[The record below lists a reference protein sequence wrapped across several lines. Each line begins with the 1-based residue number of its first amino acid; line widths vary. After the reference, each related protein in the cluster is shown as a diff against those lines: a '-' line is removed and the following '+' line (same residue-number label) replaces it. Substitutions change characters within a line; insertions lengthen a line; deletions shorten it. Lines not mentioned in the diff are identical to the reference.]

1 MNNGGKFALK
11 ISLVSTEWK
20 WVRSLALHLKMNQ
33 HLRAGVSLPFL
44 LLICGIFDRAQAAGP
59 LEALSKAAYKIS
71 GGESCSLVIESKAQL
86 ALSKLEQECE
96 TRTPPIAR
104 LKSSLAEIT
113 NHSVQSSE
121 DRFFATLSNQHSL
134 ELSCAA
140 DFARQVANGEEM
152 PNKNILSFLQE
163 LRKHKQALTQSTS
176 ELASSPAITNKTCPL
191 QLKELSDN
199 QDSSQ
204 KMIFNSNT
212 EICRDIIRHRSAFQ
226 AISSSV
232 PLSGTP
238 AIQSLINKYISLPEG
253 ADLEALEKSLG
264 KEIQEAYRS
273 TETLLRSESTNL
285 SNAAKSGGQSIDR
298 SSRKALLSD
307 PAVTEK
313 VINSSSDRE
322 TMKAL
327 ACHADASYGSGAEA
341 LDTGVMI
348 GSFVMSGGAA
358 VAVRGASIASRI
370 GSVAQ
375 TARAGGL
382 ISINSARAL
391 QVAALAMDSELALT
405 QIDSECLSK
414 NSPKI
419 AGLQSTNDKGQCVS
433 APTVGQLKADHC
445 ILTATLAALSFGLAV
460 LPDLGKIGSKA
471 LGRGQSSSP
480 VARSEISELLKREIT
495 ENEMKAI
502 ERAHLVGAGEIGQ
515 NGGPAGVGNYTFG
528 QKRTKA
534 KILKEA
540 GLNEAEIRILMEKG
554 RVGLSP
560 SDARQLFAQRYLNPE
575 STTLPRQKEFRE
587 VWADINKL
595 DMAIYEKRVL
605 SIPIDDNMVAARL
618 ISDNPNGTLIV
629 ELVDGQRRTVGSRD
643 IPKVRFASD
652 ESAAQYNKLR
662 LESLSNPKAIAEERN
677 IQLRRAMSPR
687 SDLSNEKL
695 QLRRDWVSGDLG
707 RPETSMRIIDFI
719 PDGKNQKHPGVLS
732 KIFDDGRIQVV
743 TPDGKSRILSES
755 EMASLEYSKSR
766 QSPLF
771 SSPKP
776 KTRELQHDSIRD
788 LYRDQPGINIDQE
801 NFMISHKSV
810 TDSEGK
816 KIKFNIVRTQ
826 GFRDTAANSGQIK
839 EFNAP
844 ASASQLKPGTY
855 TFLFTRGGKFVTGR
869 VDDNFE
875 IGVKHVDLANG
886 REGVVAGEL
895 RVLEGGSYS
904 FNIESGTYSR
914 ELIRKHN
921 VPEEDLKRRAQET
934 LEFHIGRPG
943 EYSQGTFLSGRTP
956 DIKRIA
962 DLCRKRDFF
971 AFNEDGCCRV
981 AKIGCH

>member
-1 MNNGGKFALK
+1 VRVLTFHRK
-11 ISLVSTEWK
+11 I
-20 WVRSLALHLKMNQ
+20 NQ
-33 HLRAGVSLPFL
+33 HLRIGVPRPSLYL
-44 LLICGIFDRAQAAGP
+44 LLICGFFSDLGGIFGRAQAAGP

-96 TRTPPIAR
+96 PRTIPIAR
-104 LKSSLAEIT
+104 LKSTLAEIT

-121 DRFFATLSNQHSL
+121 DRFFSTLANQHSL

-140 DFARQVANGEEM
+140 DFAKQVAEGEEIS
-152 PNKNILSFLQE
+152 NQNILSFLPE
-163 LRKHKQALTQSTS
+163 LRKHKQALAKSTS
-176 ELASSPAITNKTCPL
+176 ELASSPSITNKTCPL
-191 QLKELSDN
+191 QLKELSEIPK
-199 QDSSQ
+199 SSQ
-204 KMIFNSNT
+204 KIIFNSNT
-212 EICRDIIRHRSAFQ
+212 ELCRNIIRHRSAFQ
-226 AISSSV
+226 AILSSV

-253 ADLEALEKSLG
+253 DDLEALEKSLG

-375 TARAGGL
+375 SARAGGF

-419 AGLQSTNDKGQCVS
+419 TGLHSTNEKGQCVS

-460 LPDLGKIGSKA
+460 LPDLGKIGSKT
-471 LGRGQSSSP
+471 LGHAQSSSP

-528 QKRTKA
+528 QKRSKA

-540 GLNEAEIRILMEKG
+540 GLNDAEIRILMEKG

-643 IPKVRFASD
+643 MPKVRFASD
-652 ESAAQYNKLR
+652 ESAAQYNKIR
-662 LESLSNPKAIAEERN
+662 LESINNPKAIAEERN
-677 IQLRRAMSPR
+677 LQLRRVMSPR
-687 SDLSNEKL
+687 TDLSNERL

-707 RPETSMRIIDFI
+707 RPENSLRIIDFV
-719 PDGKNQKHPGVLS
+719 PDGKNQKAPGVLS
-732 KIFDDGRIQVV
+732 KVFDDGRIQVV

-771 SSPKP
+771 SQPRP
-776 KTRELQHDSIRD
+776 
-788 LYRDQPGINIDQE
+788 QPGSSAQDSVRGLFRNQPGVAIKAE
-801 NFMISHKSV
+801 NGTLISYK
-810 TDSEGK
+810 TAMDSAGRQ
-816 KIKFNIVRTQ
+816 IKFNIVPTPGLRQ
-826 GFRDTAANSGQIK
+826 SAADSGLIK
-839 EFNAP
+839 EFTEP
-844 ASASQLKPGTY
+844 VSASQLKPGNYTY
-855 TFLFTRGGKFVTGR
+855 LYTRDGKFVMGE
-869 VDDNFE
+869 VDDSFE
-875 IGVKHVDLANG
+875 IGVKHIDLANG

-895 RVLEGGSYS
+895 RVLEDGSYR
-904 FNIESGTYSR
+904 FNIESGTYTR
-914 ELIRKHN
+914 ELIKKHK
-921 VPEEDLKRRAQET
+921 VPEADLKRRAQET
-934 LEFHIGRPG
+934 LEFHMGRPG

-956 DIKRIA
+956 DIKRITE
-962 DLCRKRDFF
+962 LCRKRDFF

>member
-1 MNNGGKFALK
+1 MRLLAFHRKK
-11 ISLVSTEWK
+11 I
-20 WVRSLALHLKMNQ
+20 Q
-33 HLRAGVSLPFL
+33 HVRAGTPRLFLFL
-44 LLICGIFDRAQAAGP
+44 LLIFGFISGAGEFFGRAQAAGP

-71 GGESCSLVIESKAQL
+71 GGESCSLVIESKAEL

-96 TRTPPIAR
+96 LRTPPVAR

-140 DFARQVANGEEM
+140 DFAKQVANGEEIS
-152 PNKNILSFLQE
+152 NKNILSFLQE

-176 ELASSPAITNKTCPL
+176 DLASSPSITNKTCPL

-199 QDSSQ
+199 QDPSQ

-238 AIQSLINKYISLPEG
+238 AIQSLINRYISLPEG

-264 KEIQEAYRS
+264 QEIQKAYRS
-273 TETLLRSESTNL
+273 TEALLRKESTNL
-285 SNAAKSGGQSIDR
+285 SDAAKSGGHSIDR

-348 GSFVMSGGAA
+348 GSFVMSGVAA

-382 ISINSARAL
+382 MSINSARAL

-405 QIDSECLSK
+405 QIDSECLIK
-414 NSPKI
+414 NSPEI
-419 AGLQSTNDKGQCVS
+419 TGLHSTNDKGQCVS

-460 LPDLGKIGSKA
+460 LPDLGKIGSKT
-471 LGRGQSSSP
+471 LGHIQSSSP
-480 VARSEISELLKREIT
+480 VPRSEISELLKRKIT
-495 ENEMKAI
+495 D
-502 ERAHLVGAGEIGQ
+502 
-515 NGGPAGVGNYTFG
+515 
-528 QKRTKA
+528 
-534 KILKEA
+534 KEA
-540 GLNEAEIRILMEKG
+540 GLNDAEIRILMEKG

-560 SDARQLFAQRYLNPE
+560 SDARHLFAQRYLNPE

-643 IPKVRFASD
+643 MLKVRFASD
-652 ESAAQYNKLR
+652 ESAAQYNKIR
-662 LESLSNPKAIAEERN
+662 LERLNNPKATAEERN
-677 IQLRRAMSPR
+677 LQLRRVMSPR
-687 SDLSNEKL
+687 TDLNAEKL

-707 RPETSMRIIDFI
+707 KQESSLRIVDFV
-719 PDGKNQKHPGVLS
+719 PDGKNQKAPGVLN
-732 KIFDDGRIQVV
+732 KVFDDGRIQVV
-743 TPDGKSRILSES
+743 TPDGKSRVLSES
-755 EMASLEYSKSR
+755 EMASLEYSKRR

-771 SSPKP
+771 SQP
-776 KTRELQHDSIRD
+776 RLQPGSSAQDSIRG
-788 LYRDQPGINIDQE
+788 LFQDQPGVAIKAE
-801 NFMISHKSV
+801 NATTISYRTVMAS
-810 TDSEGK
+810 DGSQ
-816 KIKFNIVRTQ
+816 IKFNIVPTPGLRQ
-826 GFRDTAANSGQIK
+826 SAVDSGLIK
-839 EFNAP
+839 EFTSP
-844 ASASQLKPGTY
+844 ASASKLKPGNYTY
-855 TFLFTRGGKFVTGR
+855 LYTRDGKFVMGE
-869 VDDNFE
+869 VDDSFE

-895 RVLEGGSYS
+895 RVLEDGSYR

-914 ELIRKHN
+914 ELIRKHK
-921 VPEEDLKRRAQET
+921 VPEADLKRRAQET
-934 LEFHIGRPG
+934 LEFHMGRPG
-943 EYSQGTFLSGRTP
+943 DYSQGTFLSGRAP
-956 DIKRIA
+956 GVKKIV

>member
-1 MNNGGKFALK
+1 M
-11 ISLVSTEWK
+11 
-20 WVRSLALHLKMNQ
+20 HLKMNQ
-33 HLRAGVSLPFL
+33 HLRAGVHRLFL
-44 LLICGIFDRAQAAGP
+44 LLICGVFSGAFGGVLGRAQAAGP
-59 LEALSKAAYKIS
+59 LETLSQVAYRLS

-96 TRTPPIAR
+96 SRTQPIAR
-104 LKSSLAEIT
+104 LKSTLAEIT

-121 DRFFATLSNQHSL
+121 DRFFSTLANQHSL

-140 DFARQVANGEEM
+140 DFAKQVADGEEIS
-152 PNKNILSFLQE
+152 NQNILSFLQE

-176 ELASSPAITNKTCPL
+176 ELASSPSITNKTCPL
-191 QLKELSDN
+191 QLKELSEIPK
-199 QDSSQ
+199 SSQ
-204 KMIFNSNT
+204 KIIFNSNT
-212 EICRDIIRHRSAFQ
+212 ELCRDIIRHRSAFQ

-238 AIQSLINKYISLPEG
+238 AIQSLINKYISLPDG
-253 ADLEALEKSLG
+253 ADFDALEKSLG
-264 KEIQEAYRS
+264 QEIQKAYRS
-273 TETLLRSESTNL
+273 TESLLRSESSSL
-285 SNAAKSGGQSIDR
+285 SDAAKSGGQSIDR

-307 PAVTEK
+307 PAVTKK
-313 VINSSSDRE
+313 VINSSSDKE

-348 GSFVMSGGAA
+348 GSFVISGVAA

-375 TARAGGL
+375 SARAGGL

-405 QIDSECLSK
+405 QIDGECLSK

-419 AGLQSTNDKGQCVS
+419 ADLNSTNDKGQCVS

-460 LPDLGKIGSKA
+460 LPDLGKLGSKA
-471 LGRGQSSSP
+471 LGQTQLSSP
-480 VARSEISELLKREIT
+480 VARSEISEMLKREIT
-495 ENEMKAI
+495 ESEMNAI
-502 ERAHLVGAGEIGQ
+502 EKAHLEGAGEIGQ

-528 QKRTKA
+528 QKRRKS

-540 GLNEAEIRILMEKG
+540 GLSDSEIRILMEKG

-575 STTLPRQKEFRE
+575 SSTLPRQREFRE
-587 VWADINKL
+587 VWADTNKL
-595 DMAIYEKRVL
+595 NTAIFERRVL
-605 SIPIDDNMVAARL
+605 AIPIDGKMFPARL
-618 ISDNPNGTLIV
+618 ISENPNGTLVV
-629 ELVDGQRRTVGSRD
+629 EFVDGRRRTVGSSD
-643 IPKVRFASD
+643 LPQVRFASD
-652 ESAAQYNKLR
+652 DSASQYNKRR

-687 SDLSNEKL
+687 SDLNNEKL
-695 QLRRDWVSGDLG
+695 QLRRDWASGDLA
-707 RPETSMRIIDFI
+707 RSEDELRIIDFV
-719 PDGKNQKHPGVLS
+719 PDGKSQKLPGVLR
-732 KIFDDGRIQVV
+732 KVFDDGRIQVV

-771 SSPKP
+771 SQP
-776 KTRELQHDSIRD
+776 RLQSGRASQDSIRG
-788 LYRDQPGINIDQE
+788 LYQDQPGVAIKPGSVV
-801 NFMISHKSV
+801 ISYR
-810 TDSEGK
+810 TAMDSAGSQ
-816 KIKFNIVRTQ
+816 IKFNIVPTPGLRQ
-826 GFRDTAANSGQIK
+826 SAANSGLIK
-839 EFNAP
+839 EYTEP
-844 ASASQLKPGTY
+844 ISASQLKPGNYTY
-855 TFLFTRGGKFVTGR
+855 LYTRDGKFVMGE
-869 VDDNFE
+869 VDDSFE

-895 RVLEGGSYS
+895 RVLEDGSYR
-904 FNIESGTYSR
+904 FNIESGTYTR
-914 ELIRKHN
+914 ELIKKHN
-921 VPEEDLKRRAQET
+921 VPEADLKRRAQET
-934 LEFHIGRPG
+934 LEFHMGRPG
-943 EYSQGTFLSGRTP
+943 EYNQGTFLSGRSP
-956 DIKRIA
+956 DIKRIGE
-962 DLCRKRDFF
+962 LCRKRDFF
-971 AFNEDGCCRV
+971 SFNEDGCCRV

>member
-1 MNNGGKFALK
+1 MHLK
-11 ISLVSTEWK
+11 I
-20 WVRSLALHLKMNQ
+20 NQ
-33 HLRAGVSLPFL
+33 HLWTGASLLFR
-44 LLICGIFDRAQAAGP
+44 LLICGAFGCVFDRAEAAGP
-59 LEALSKAAYKIS
+59 LEALSKAAYRIS

-140 DFARQVANGEEM
+140 DFAKQVANGEEIS
-152 PNKNILSFLQE
+152 NKNILSFLQE

-176 ELASSPAITNKTCPL
+176 DLASSPSITNKTCPL

-199 QDSSQ
+199 QDPSQ

-226 AISSSV
+226 AILSSV

-238 AIQSLINKYISLPEG
+238 AIQDLINKYSSVPEG
-253 ADLEALEKSLG
+253 ADFEALEKSLG
-264 KEIQEAYRS
+264 QEIQKAYRS
-273 TETLLRSESTNL
+273 TETLLRSESRNL

-313 VINSSSDRE
+313 VINSSSDKE

-348 GSFVMSGGAA
+348 GSFVMSGVAA

-375 TARAGGL
+375 SARAGGL

-419 AGLQSTNDKGQCVS
+419 GGLHSTNDKGQCVS
-433 APTVGQLKADHC
+433 APSVGQLKADHC
-445 ILTATLAALSFGLAV
+445 ILTATLATLSFGLAV

-480 VARSEISELLKREIT
+480 VARSEISEMLKREIT

-502 ERAHLVGAGEIGQ
+502 ERAHLEGAGEIGE

-528 QKRTKA
+528 QKRNKA

-540 GLNEAEIRILMEKG
+540 GLNDDEIRILMEKG

-587 VWADINKL
+587 VWADINRL

-629 ELVDGQRRTVGSRD
+629 ELIDGQRRTVGSRD
-643 IPKVRFASD
+643 LPLVRFASED
-652 ESAAQYNKLR
+652 TASQFNKVR
-662 LESLSNPKAIAEERN
+662 LQRLSDPKAISEERSL
-677 IQLRRAMSPR
+677 QLRRAMSPR
-687 SDLSNEKL
+687 ADLNNERL

-707 RPETSMRIIDFI
+707 KPENSLRIIDFV
-719 PDGKNQKHPGVLS
+719 PDGKNQKYPGVLS
-732 KIFDDGRIQVV
+732 KVFDDGRIQVA
-743 TPDGKSRILSES
+743 TPDGKSRVLSES

-771 SSPKP
+771 SQP
-776 KTRELQHDSIRD
+776 RLQPGSSAQDSIRG
-788 LYRDQPGINIDQE
+788 LFRDQPGVAIKAE
-801 NFMISHKSV
+801 NGTAISYR
-810 TDSEGK
+810 TAMDSAGRQ
-816 KIKFNIVRTQ
+816 IKFNIVPTPRLRQ
-826 GFRDTAANSGQIK
+826 SAVDSGLIK
-839 EFNAP
+839 EFTEP
-844 ASASQLKPGTY
+844 ISASQLKPGNYTY
-855 TFLFTRGGKFVTGR
+855 LYTRDGKFVMGE
-869 VDDNFE
+869 VDDSFE

-895 RVLEGGSYS
+895 RVLQDGTYR
-904 FNIESGTYSR
+904 FNIESGTFTR
-914 ELIRKHN
+914 ELIKKHK
-921 VPEEDLKRRAQET
+921 VPEADLKLRAQET
-934 LEFHIGRPG
+934 LEFHMGRGG
-943 EYSQGTFLSGRTP
+943 EYSTETFLSGRTP

>member
-1 MNNGGKFALK
+1 M
-11 ISLVSTEWK
+11 
-20 WVRSLALHLKMNQ
+20 HLKMNQ
-33 HLRAGVSLPFL
+33 HLWAGISLLFR
-44 LLICGIFDRAQAAGP
+44 LLICGAFGCVFDRAEAAGP
-59 LEALSKAAYKIS
+59 LEALSKAAYRIS
-71 GGESCSLVIESKAQL
+71 GGESCSLVIESKAEL

-96 TRTPPIAR
+96 TRTPPIAS

-140 DFARQVANGEEM
+140 DFAKQVANGEEIS
-152 PNKNILSFLQE
+152 NKNILSFLQE

-176 ELASSPAITNKTCPL
+176 ELASSPSITNKTCPL

-199 QDSSQ
+199 QDPSQ
-204 KMIFNSNT
+204 KMIFYSNS

-226 AISSSV
+226 AILSSV

-238 AIQSLINKYISLPEG
+238 AIQSLINKYISLPQG
-253 ADLEALEKSLG
+253 ADFEALEKSLG
-264 KEIQEAYRS
+264 QEIQKAYRS

-285 SNAAKSGGQSIDR
+285 SNSAKSGGQSIDR

-313 VINSSSDRE
+313 VINSSSDKE

-348 GSFVMSGGAA
+348 GSFVMSGVAA

-375 TARAGGL
+375 SARAGGL

-419 AGLQSTNDKGQCVS
+419 GGLHSTNDKGQCVS
-433 APTVGQLKADHC
+433 APSVGQLKADHC
-445 ILTATLAALSFGLAV
+445 ILTATLATLSFGLAV

-480 VARSEISELLKREIT
+480 VARSEISEMLKREIT

-502 ERAHLVGAGEIGQ
+502 ERAHLEGAGEIGE

-528 QKRTKA
+528 QKRNKA

-540 GLNEAEIRILMEKG
+540 GLNDDEIRILMEKG

-587 VWADINKL
+587 VWADINRL

-629 ELVDGQRRTVGSRD
+629 ELIDGQRRTVGSRD
-643 IPKVRFASD
+643 LPLVRFASED
-652 ESAAQYNKLR
+652 TASQFNKVR
-662 LESLSNPKAIAEERN
+662 LQRLSDPKAISEERSL
-677 IQLRRAMSPR
+677 QLRRAMSPR
-687 SDLSNEKL
+687 ADLNNERL

-707 RPETSMRIIDFI
+707 KPENSLRIIDFV
-719 PDGKNQKHPGVLS
+719 PDGKNQKYPGVLS
-732 KIFDDGRIQVV
+732 KVFDDGRIQVA
-743 TPDGKSRILSES
+743 TPDGKSRVLSES

-771 SSPKP
+771 SQP
-776 KTRELQHDSIRD
+776 RLQPGSSAQDSIRG
-788 LYRDQPGINIDQE
+788 LFRDQPGVAIKAE
-801 NFMISHKSV
+801 NGTAISYR
-810 TDSEGK
+810 TAMDSAGRQ
-816 KIKFNIVRTQ
+816 IKFNIVPTPRLRQ
-826 GFRDTAANSGQIK
+826 SAVDSGLIK
-839 EFNAP
+839 EFTEP
-844 ASASQLKPGTY
+844 ISASQLKPGNYTY
-855 TFLFTRGGKFVTGR
+855 LYTRDGKFVMGE
-869 VDDNFE
+869 VDDSFE

-895 RVLEGGSYS
+895 RVLQDGTYR
-904 FNIESGTYSR
+904 FNIESGTFTR
-914 ELIRKHN
+914 ELIKKHK
-921 VPEEDLKRRAQET
+921 VPEADLKLRAQET
-934 LEFHIGRPG
+934 LEFHMGRGG
-943 EYSQGTFLSGRTP
+943 EYSTETFLSGRTP